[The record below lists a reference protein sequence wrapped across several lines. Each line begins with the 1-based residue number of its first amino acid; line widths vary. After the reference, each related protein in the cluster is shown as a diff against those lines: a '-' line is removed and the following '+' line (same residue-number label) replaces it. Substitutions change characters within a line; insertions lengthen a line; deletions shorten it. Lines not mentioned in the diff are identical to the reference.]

1 MNNNLLFKILFITL
15 LLTFKATAVEKIVF
29 IDLQFILS
37 NSSAGKALS
46 SQIKK
51 IEKQKIPKIEKTQT
65 ELRNEEKKL
74 ISQKN
79 ILEVNEY
86 KKKVNLLRKK
96 IILHNKEKK
105 FLLDSL
111 KNKQFNGRNEIIKA
125 MTPILKDYASKNSI
139 SLILQKN
146 KILLGDT
153 KIDITNEILELL
165 NKKIKKIDLN

>member
-1 MNNNLLFKILFITL
+1 M
-15 LLTFKATAVEKIVF
+15 
-29 IDLQFILS
+29 
-37 NSSAGKALS
+37 
-46 SQIKK
+46 
-51 IEKQKIPKIEKTQT
+51 
-65 ELRNEEKKL
+65 

-146 KILLGDT
+146 NILLGDT
-153 KIDITNEILELL
+153 KNDITNEILELL

>member
-15 LLTFKATAVEKIVF
+15 LVTFKATAVEKIVYV
-29 IDLQFILS
+29 DLQFILS
-37 NSSAGKALS
+37 NSSAGKSLN

-65 ELRNEEKKL
+65 ELKNEEKKL

-96 IILHNKEKK
+96 IILHNNEKK
-105 FLLDSL
+105 ILLASL
-111 KNKQFNGRNEIIKA
+111 KNKQFNGRNEIIKT

-146 KILLGDT
+146 NILLGDN
-153 KIDITNEILELL
+153 KIDKTSEILKLL
-165 NKKIKKIDLN
+165 NDNLKKIDLN

>member
-1 MNNNLLFKILFITL
+1 MNNNFLFKILFISL
-15 LLTFKATAVEKIVF
+15 LVTFKATAVEKIVF
-29 IDLQFILS
+29 VDLQFILS
-37 NSSAGKALS
+37 NSSAGKSLY

-86 KKKVNLLRKK
+86 KKKVNLLKKK
-96 IILHNKEKK
+96 IILHNNEKK
-105 FLLDSL
+105 ILLDSL
-111 KNKQFNGRNEIIKA
+111 KNKRFKGRNEIINA

-139 SLILQKN
+139 ALIIQKN
-146 KILLGDT
+146 NILLGDT

-165 NKKIKKIDLN
+165 NKKIKKINLN

>member
-15 LLTFKATAVEKIVF
+15 LVTFKATAVEKIVYV
-29 IDLQFILS
+29 DLQFILS
-37 NSSAGKALS
+37 NSSAGKSLY

-96 IILHNKEKK
+96 IILHNNEKK
-105 FLLDSL
+105 ILLASL
-111 KNKQFNGRNEIIKA
+111 KNKQFNGRNEIIKT

-146 KILLGDT
+146 NILLGDT
-153 KIDITNEILELL
+153 KIDVTNEILELL

>member
-1 MNNNLLFKILFITL
+1 MNNNFLFKILFISL
-15 LLTFKATAVEKIVF
+15 LVTFKATAVEKIVF

-37 NSSAGKALS
+37 NSSAGKSLY

-96 IILHNKEKK
+96 IILHNNEKK
-105 FLLDSL
+105 ILLASL
-111 KNKQFNGRNEIIKA
+111 KNKQFNGRNEIIKT

-146 KILLGDT
+146 NILLGDT
-153 KIDITNEILELL
+153 KIDVTNEILELL

>member
-15 LLTFKATAVEKIVF
+15 LLTFKVTAVEKIVF

-86 KKKVNLLRKK
+86 NKKVTLLKKK

-105 FLLDSL
+105 ILLDSL
-111 KNKQFNGRNEIIKA
+111 KNKQFNGRNEIISA

>member
-1 MNNNLLFKILFITL
+1 MNNNFLFKILFISL
-15 LLTFKATAVEKIVF
+15 LVTFKATAVEKIVF
-29 IDLQFILS
+29 VDLQFILS
-37 NSSAGKALS
+37 NSSAGKSLY

-96 IILHNKEKK
+96 IILHNNEKK
-105 FLLDSL
+105 ILLASL
-111 KNKQFNGRNEIIKA
+111 KNKQFNGRNEIIKT

-146 KILLGDT
+146 NILLGDT
-153 KIDITNEILELL
+153 KIDVTNEILELL

>member
-1 MNNNLLFKILFITL
+1 MNNNFLFKILFISL
-15 LLTFKATAVEKIVF
+15 LVTFKATAVEKIVYV
-29 IDLQFILS
+29 DLQFILS
-37 NSSAGKALS
+37 NSSAGKSLY

-96 IILHNKEKK
+96 IILHNNEKK
-105 FLLDSL
+105 ILLASL
-111 KNKQFNGRNEIIKA
+111 KNKQFNGRNEIIKT

-146 KILLGDT
+146 NILLGDT